1 MFSKAR
7 LDTLSDG
14 IFGVAMTLLILDVRL
29 PDDFHPQDGAELLQ
43 GLLELWPK
51 FLPYVLSFGVLGL
64 RWLANIEVRT
74 RAEYVNR
81 EYVNWWLLYHLLITC
96 VPFTTIVVGRFAHLA
111 PAIWLYAGHTLSDR
125 RGRPSSGPHHAAS
138 GAGRPSALPA
148 DVGDAADRLLAA
160 GDCASFVDPRVAL
173 WALALNFA
181 GPVIRRWS
189 TRPAYRIEPAARL
202 CRPSQWFARAAAC
215 PARRGIRM
223 KNWLSFRAALAL
235 GLAASLLALAA
246 PAHAEKRVALVI
258 GNNDYKNVP
267 KLQKAVNDARTMG
280 DTLKQLGFSVMV
292 AENQTRQAF
301 SETLLAF
308 DKAVEPGDTAF
319 FFYAGHGF
327 EIAGQNFLLP
337 TDVPAATEG
346 QEELVRDASVLA
358 DRVIERLQNKKV
370 RTAIL
375 VFDACRNN
383 PFERAGTR
391 AVAGGGG
398 LAPMTQLP
406 EGVFSVFS
414 AGPRQT
420 ALDRLSNNDDNP
432 NSVFTRTFA
441 KELLQPGEN
450 LVQVAQHTRR
460 IVSEMA
466 ETVSHKQ
473 IPVYFDQ
480 MVDDVFLNGV
490 AKGAGR
496 GGQEAQN
503 RPSRRSRSRRCRRC
517 RCRAPRP
524 RTTFR
529 QRADR
534 DVLPPQWRLD
544 RGVLDRRSDAR
555 DFLADGRC
563 RRIPR
568 DRISRHAR
576 SAHPQADAQSLD
588 RACRRRAGGD
598 HPGPLCRHIRR
609 IAGTVSDQIRSG
621 GGADPRSAQ
630 DPRHDR
636 DQLAV
641 VSRVQRAAGLLHPS
655 DVVSLRDPRGARRH
669 RHARCRTRC

>member
-1 MFSKAR
+1 
-7 LDTLSDG
+7 
-14 IFGVAMTLLILDVRL
+14 
-29 PDDFHPQDGAELLQ
+29 
-43 GLLELWPK
+43 
-51 FLPYVLSFGVLGL
+51 
-64 RWLANIEVRT
+64 
-74 RAEYVNR
+74 
-81 EYVNWWLLYHLLITC
+81 
-96 VPFTTIVVGRFAHLA
+96 
-111 PAIWLYAGHTLSDR
+111 
-125 RGRPSSGPHHAAS
+125 
-138 GAGRPSALPA
+138 
-148 DVGDAADRLLAA
+148 
-160 GDCASFVDPRVAL
+160 
-173 WALALNFA
+173 
-181 GPVIRRWS
+181 
-189 TRPAYRIEPAARL
+189 
-202 CRPSQWFARAAAC
+202 
-215 PARRGIRM
+215 M

-246 PAHAEKRVALVI
+246 PAHAAKRVALVI

-292 AENQTRQAF
+292 AENQTRRAF

-346 QEELVRDASVLA
+346 QEELVRDASILA
-358 DRVIERLQNKKV
+358 DRVIERLQNKKA

-432 NSVFTRTFA
+432 NSVFTRTFS

-480 MVDDVFLNGV
+480 MVDDVFLNGAAKAQAEPAKPAEPLQKV
-490 AKGAGR
+490 AALPPVQR
-496 GGQEAQN
+496 LAPSNDSVNAPIAAFSRHNGGWTVVFSIADPTLGISWRIGETDEFRETGFIDALD
-503 RPSRRSRSRRCRRC
+503 
-517 RCRAPRP
+517 P
-524 RTTFR
+524 RTR
-529 QRADR
+529 KRMPNPSIE
-534 DVLPPQWRLD
+534 LP
-544 RGVLDRRSDAR
+544 
-555 DFLADGRC
+555 
-563 RRIPR
+563 
-568 DRISRHAR
+568 
-576 SAHPQADAQSLD
+576 ADAPAATIQVRYVDTSGELQ
-588 RACRRRAGGD
+588 
-598 HPGPLCRHIRR
+598 GPFPIKF
-609 IAGTVSDQIRSG
+609 
-621 GGADPRSAQ
+621 DPEAALI
-630 DPRHDR
+630 R
-636 DQLAV
+636 DQRKILDMTAT
-641 VSRVQRAAGLLHPS
+641 SWLSFREFNGLLVYYTHLMSYRCAIREVRVGIDSAVP
-655 DVVSLRDPRGARRH
+655 DKVLKMPPCDMRDPSVIPHDAQPYLKLAPSTQFVSVELTYRDGSVSEIKSFRR
-669 RHARCRTRC
+669 

>member
-1 MFSKAR
+1 MNGR
-7 LDTLSDG
+7 LSLR
-14 IFGVAMTLLILDVRL
+14 FAAAV
-29 PDDFHPQDGAELLQ
+29 
-43 GLLELWPK
+43 
-51 FLPYVLSFGVLGL
+51 VLGL
-64 RWLANIEVRT
+64 AISLVSLA
-74 RAEYVNR
+74 
-81 EYVNWWLLYHLLITC
+81 
-96 VPFTTIVVGRFAHLA
+96 VP
-111 PAIWLYAGHTLSDR
+111 AG
-125 RGRPSSGPHHAAS
+125 AA
-138 GAGRPSALPA
+138 
-148 DVGDAADRLLAA
+148 
-160 GDCASFVDPRVAL
+160 
-173 WALALNFA
+173 
-181 GPVIRRWS
+181 
-189 TRPAYRIEPAARL
+189 
-202 CRPSQWFARAAAC
+202 
-215 PARRGIRM
+215 
-223 KNWLSFRAALAL
+223 
-235 GLAASLLALAA
+235 
-246 PAHAEKRVALVI
+246 KRVALVI

-280 DTLKQLGFSVMV
+280 DALKQLGFSVML

-308 DKAVEPGDTAF
+308 DRAVEAGDTAF

-420 ALDRLSNNDDNP
+420 ALDRLSNNDTNP

-466 ETVSHKQ
+466 DTVNHKQ

-480 MVDDVFLNGV
+480 MVDDVFLNGNEKLQSGILSKGGDKPADPSPQV
-490 AKGAGR
+490 AALSPAVIPRPQPKDDAINAPIAMFSR
-496 GGQEAQN
+496 HNGGWTVYFSIVDPTLGISWRMGDTGEFRETGFMDTLDSRTRKRMANPSVELPADTQAATIEVRYIDVSGNVQGPFPIKFDPEAALIRDQRKTLDLTATSWLSFRQFN
-503 RPSRRSRSRRCRRC
+503 GLLVYYTHLMSYRCAIREVKVGIDSTVPDTVLKMPPC
-517 RCRAPRP
+517 DPRAPMEIPANAQTYLKLAPSTKFVSVELTYRDGSISEIKS
-524 RTTFR
+524 FR
-529 QRADR
+529 R
-534 DVLPPQWRLD
+534 
-544 RGVLDRRSDAR
+544 
-555 DFLADGRC
+555 
-563 RRIPR
+563 
-568 DRISRHAR
+568 
-576 SAHPQADAQSLD
+576 
-588 RACRRRAGGD
+588 
-598 HPGPLCRHIRR
+598 
-609 IAGTVSDQIRSG
+609 
-621 GGADPRSAQ
+621 
-630 DPRHDR
+630 
-636 DQLAV
+636 
-641 VSRVQRAAGLLHPS
+641 
-655 DVVSLRDPRGARRH
+655 
-669 RHARCRTRC
+669 

>member
-1 MFSKAR
+1 MNGR
-7 LDTLSDG
+7 LSL
-14 IFGVAMTLLILDVRL
+14 RL
-29 PDDFHPQDGAELLQ
+29 ATA
-43 GLLELWPK
+43 
-51 FLPYVLSFGVLGL
+51 VLGL
-64 RWLANIEVRT
+64 AIPLVMLAVP
-74 RAEYVNR
+74 AE
-81 EYVNWWLLYHLLITC
+81 
-96 VPFTTIVVGRFAHLA
+96 
-111 PAIWLYAGHTLSDR
+111 
-125 RGRPSSGPHHAAS
+125 AA
-138 GAGRPSALPA
+138 
-148 DVGDAADRLLAA
+148 
-160 GDCASFVDPRVAL
+160 
-173 WALALNFA
+173 
-181 GPVIRRWS
+181 
-189 TRPAYRIEPAARL
+189 
-202 CRPSQWFARAAAC
+202 
-215 PARRGIRM
+215 
-223 KNWLSFRAALAL
+223 
-235 GLAASLLALAA
+235 
-246 PAHAEKRVALVI
+246 KRVALVI

-280 DTLKQLGFSVMV
+280 DTLKQLGFSVML

-308 DKAVEPGDTAF
+308 DRAVEPGDTAF

-358 DRVIERLQNKKV
+358 DRVIERLQNRKV

-420 ALDRLSNNDDNP
+420 ALDRLSNNDSDP

-450 LVQVAQHTRR
+450 LVQVAQRTRR

-490 AKGAGR
+490 NKAQADVAKDAATPVESTPKVAALSPAAVPR
-496 GGQEAQN
+496 LPKEDSVNAPIALFSRHNGGWTVVFSIADPTLGISWRMGNGGDFRETGFLDTLDSRTRKRMPNPSVELAADTPASTIEVRYIDVSGNMQGPYPIKFDPEAALIRDQRKILDLTATSWLSFREFN
-503 RPSRRSRSRRCRRC
+503 GLLVYYTHLMSYRCAIREVKIGIDTAVPDQVVKMPPCDMKDPS
-517 RCRAPRP
+517 AIPYEAKP
-524 RTTFR
+524 YLK
-529 QRADR
+529 
-534 DVLPPQWRLD
+534 LPPSSKFVSVELTYRD
-544 RGVLDRRSDAR
+544 GSVSEIKSFRR
-555 DFLADGRC
+555 
-563 RRIPR
+563 
-568 DRISRHAR
+568 
-576 SAHPQADAQSLD
+576 
-588 RACRRRAGGD
+588 
-598 HPGPLCRHIRR
+598 
-609 IAGTVSDQIRSG
+609 
-621 GGADPRSAQ
+621 
-630 DPRHDR
+630 
-636 DQLAV
+636 
-641 VSRVQRAAGLLHPS
+641 
-655 DVVSLRDPRGARRH
+655 
-669 RHARCRTRC
+669 